1 MSRNMAGRTCEPQG
15 KSDVEGDV
23 LSDSAGRSPKDI
35 ESLRRALYAE
45 LGELLYD
52 ETKDDERFFL
62 MAPDLYLAIA
72 QCDHE
77 TPRHG

>member
-1 MSRNMAGRTCEPQG
+1 MAGRTYELQG

-23 LSDSAGRSPKDI
+23 LLGSAGRSPKDI
-35 ESLRRALYAE
+35 ESRRRALYAE

-72 QCDHE
+72 QCDDD